1 MTRQEVGVRHMD
13 DEGMILLVAG
23 IAKQAI
29 QDYRDAKSWLAK
41 NDEKGALAYKR
52 RKEGRATSK
61 KEKAFIDKWQKCH
74 KLLKEVPEFLQSEW
88 CNTLTNLDS
97 SVLMKMLEKE

>member
-13 DEGMILLVAG
+13 DEGMILLVAA
-23 IAKQAI
+23 IVKQAI

-61 KEKAFIDKWQKCH
+61 KEKAFIDKWRKCH
-74 KLLKEVPEFLQSEW
+74 HYLDEVPKFLQSEW

>member
-1 MTRQEVGVRHMD
+1 MTRQEGCARHMD
-13 DEGMILLVAG
+13 DEGMDLLVAA
-23 IAKQAI
+23 IVKQAI

-41 NDEKGALAYKR
+41 NDEKGAAAYKR
-52 RKEGRATSK
+52 WKEGRATSK
-61 KEKAFIDKWQKCH
+61 KEKAILARWRKCH
-74 KLLKEVPEFLQSEW
+74 QYLKEVPKFLQSEW

>member
-1 MTRQEVGVRHMD
+1 MTRQEGCARHMD
-13 DEGMILLVAG
+13 DEGMDLLVAA
-23 IAKQAI
+23 IVKQAI

-41 NDEKGALAYKR
+41 NEEKGAAAYKR
-52 RKEGRATSK
+52 RKEGRATSE
-61 KEKAFIDKWQKCH
+61 KEKAFIDN
-74 KLLKEVPEFLQSEW
+74 LNEVPKFLQSEW

>member
-13 DEGMILLVAG
+13 DEGMNLLVAG
-23 IAKQAI
+23 IVKQAI
-29 QDYRDAKSWLAK
+29 QDYQQAKSWLAK

-52 RKEGRATSK
+52 RKEGCATSK
-61 KEKAFIDKWQKCH
+61 KEKAILARWRKCH
-74 KLLKEVPEFLQSEW
+74 QYMKEVPKFLQSEW

>member
-1 MTRQEVGVRHMD
+1 MTRQEGCARHMD
-13 DEGMILLVAG
+13 DEGMDLLVAA
-23 IAKQAI
+23 IVKQAI

-52 RKEGRATSK
+52 RKEGCATSE
-61 KEKAFIDKWQKCH
+61 KEKAFIDKWRKCH
-74 KLLKEVPEFLQSEW
+74 QYLNEVPKFLQ
-88 CNTLTNLDS
+88 NTLTNLDS